1 LRFGLLAFAVVFLV
15 VIPEGDLLLLP
26 FFDLHLPKHSSSR
39 PEQQTVSSS
48 VAQWR
53 NPCIL
58 LFALAVAFLVC
69 HPRRGSTV
77 ASVFDL
83 HLPKHSSS
91 RPEQQTV
98 SSSVAQWRNPC
109 ILLFALAIAFLVVIP
124 EGDLLLLLSSPSPFS
139 CHPSPQ
145 REDLPLSSRSGRV
158 AYI

>member
-26 FFDLHLPKHSSSR
+26 F
-39 PEQQTVSSS
+39 
-48 VAQWR
+48 
-53 NPCIL
+53 
-58 LFALAVAFLVC
+58 
-69 HPRRGSTV
+69 
-77 ASVFDL
+77 FDL